1 VKEHRCYYIHWVDE
15 QWPPVFQK
23 AAASIWEVVR
33 KLKKQAQDAQI
44 DLYATIQ
51 NRNEICLEKEAL
63 LDEKVQLIR
72 EKETIWGLKV
82 ALERELAIRT
92 RLARTTCETLQN
104 RIVSDDNDKKMLYG
118 LILALCGVLVAVLLA
133 VVAKNKT

>member
-1 VKEHRCYYIHWVDE
+1 VKEHRCDFVHWVDE
-15 QWPPVFQK
+15 QWPPVFQMV
-23 AAASIWEVVR
+23 AACIWEVVR

-63 LDEKVQLIR
+63 LDEKAQLIR
-72 EKETIWGLKV
+72 EKETIRGLKV